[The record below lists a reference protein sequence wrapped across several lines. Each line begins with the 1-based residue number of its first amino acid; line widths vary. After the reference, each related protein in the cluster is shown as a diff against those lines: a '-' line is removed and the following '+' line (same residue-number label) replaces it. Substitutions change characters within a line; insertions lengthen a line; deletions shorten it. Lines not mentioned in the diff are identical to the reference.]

1 MNDFEPGRS
10 EDKNQPKINEDSI
23 QTSQPEALSKT
34 ATGPRTSGGK
44 CRSRMNAAK
53 HGIFT
58 AGILDG
64 VERKADHDKLVAELR
79 DHFQPWDTHDELLI
93 EKLAMLYRRHRRLLI
108 AESAEILKERS
119 GEKLWREALEQEDRL
134 RSKKSDRGLMEFLD
148 NPFIVDRC
156 LELVSGWRERVCQR
170 GYDAIFDFPL
180 MRKLYG
186 RCQAEDLDTRTQERI
201 RALANSEVEKPQVR
215 SDQEKQ
221 ELREKEFKDLL
232 SQLDEDIEFL
242 KHAKSV
248 FDNLGSASRAYD
260 KDSQLVPRAENLDRI
275 IRYEAHICREIDRTV
290 AQLLQSIR
298 MRLGHP
304 APPSVN
310 IEIGQ

>member
-1 MNDFEPGRS
+1 
-10 EDKNQPKINEDSI
+10 
-23 QTSQPEALSKT
+23 
-34 ATGPRTSGGK
+34 
-44 CRSRMNAAK
+44 
-53 HGIFT
+53 
-58 AGILDG
+58 
-64 VERKADHDKLVAELR
+64 
-79 DHFQPWDTHDELLI
+79 
-93 EKLAMLYRRHRRLLI
+93 MLYRRHRRLLI
-108 AESAEILKERS
+108 AEAAEILRERS

-148 NPFIVDRC
+148 NPFVVDRC
-156 LELVSGWRERVCQR
+156 LELVNGWRERVCQR
-170 GYDAIFDFPL
+170 GYDAHFDFPL

-201 RALANSEVEKPQVR
+201 RALANSEVKKPQVR

-248 FDNLGSASRAYD
+248 FDNLGSASRAYE
-260 KDSQLVPRAENLDRI
+260 KDSQLVPRGENLDRI

>member
-1 MNDFEPGRS
+1 MENFEPERIES
-10 EDKNQPKINEDSI
+10 NKEVRTNEEPV
-23 QTSQPEALSKT
+23 QTAQAELLSKA
-34 ATGPRTSGGK
+34 ATGPRTPGGK
-44 CRSRMNAAK
+44 RRSKMNAAK
-53 HGIFT
+53 HGIFA

-64 VERKADHDKLVAELR
+64 VERKADHDKLVEKLR
-79 DHFQPWDTHDELLI
+79 DHFQPQDTHDELLI
-93 EKLAMLYRRHRRLLI
+93 EKVAMLYRRHGRLLI
-108 AESAEILKERS
+108 AESAEILRERS

-148 NPFIVDRC
+148 NPFVVDRC
-156 LELVSGWRERVCQR
+156 LELVNGWRERVCQR
-170 GYDAIFDFPL
+170 GYDVHFDFPL

-186 RCQAEDLDTRTQERI
+186 RCRAEDLDTRTQERI
-201 RALANSEVEKPQVR
+201 RALANSEVKKPQVR

-248 FDNLGSASRAYD
+248 FDNLGSASRAYE
-260 KDSQLVPRAENLDRI
+260 KDSQLVPRGENLDRI